1 MRAGCRPVL
10 FFSLLVLWPAP
21 LAAAPPVV
29 APPVVV
35 ELAGPARVVDG
46 DSLVIAGQ
54 RIRLHG
60 IDAPERAQTC
70 RTASGRPWPCGAAAR
85 QALAAQIAGRAVTC
99 RGTKRDRY
107 GRLIALCFLSGR
119 NLSAWMVARGWA
131 LAYRRYSHAYA
142 GLEHTARTRGLWS
155 GPFTAPWDW
164 RRGQGERAAMRLP
177 PPPRPASPR

>member
-10 FFSLLVLWPAP
+10 LIALLVVWPAP
-21 LAAAPPVV
+21 SAALEVR
-29 APPVVV
+29 
-35 ELAGPARVVDG
+35 GPARVVDG

-70 RTASGRPWPCGAAAR
+70 LTADGRPWPCGTAAGR
-85 QALAAQIAGRAVTC
+85 ALAAHIAGRAVTC

-107 GRLIALCFLSGR
+107 RRLIAACFLSAR
-119 NLSAWMVARGWA
+119 NLSAWMVGRGWA

-142 GLEHTARTRGLWS
+142 GLERTARAAHRGLWS
-155 GPFTAPWDW
+155 GRFTAPWNW
-164 RRGQGERAAMRLP
+164 RRGQGERAAMRLTRSP
-177 PPPRPASPR
+177 PHAGPRSRPPCR